1 MILLGFVAV
10 VGTGANGAGGGV
22 EWIIEI
28 GVGGSSGG
36 GGGSCRV

>member
-10 VGTGANGAGGGV
+10 VGTGADCAGGGV

-28 GVGGSSGG
+28 GGG
-36 GGGSCRV
+36 GGGSGGSCRV